1 MTPLPNTDSMLLT
14 RCLENT
20 FERFRR
26 SARAADD
33 RLLVEKDGLLLIA
46 ADGLPWITN
55 ATVTRVPRDP
65 TATLARAS
73 TFFAERALG
82 WGLKAAGEAAAAIAA
97 AAEAAGLVPG
107 ERLPGMLLM
116 PLAGEPP
123 AVPDLEIRVVRDPR
137 ELAAFNA
144 TSATGFGGGEDQFAL
159 IYQPAVLDAPDSTL
173 YLGYLEGAPVA
184 TAVRNTS
191 HRIAGIGGVSTIPA
205 ARRRGIGEAI
215 TWRAA
220 LDGVAEGCIASFLES
235 TEMGYSLYE
244 RMGYRRVIDFHTWEA
259 PA

>member
-14 RCLENT
+14 RCLENS

-33 RLLVEKDGLLLIA
+33 RLLVD

-97 AAEAAGLVPG
+97 AAQAAGLVPG
-107 ERLPGMLLM
+107 ERLPGVLLM
-116 PLAGEPP
+116 P
-123 AVPDLEIRVVRDPR
+123 
-137 ELAAFNA
+137 
-144 TSATGFGGGEDQFAL
+144 
-159 IYQPAVLDAPDSTL
+159 
-173 YLGYLEGAPVA
+173 
-184 TAVRNTS
+184 
-191 HRIAGIGGVSTIPA
+191 
-205 ARRRGIGEAI
+205 
-215 TWRAA
+215 
-220 LDGVAEGCIASFLES
+220 
-235 TEMGYSLYE
+235 
-244 RMGYRRVIDFHTWEA
+244 
-259 PA
+259 